1 MCIRDSIKIY
11 QDIVAK
17 SPDYVQGRYRLA
29 EIMLTKG
36 DTQGAIA
43 QLDAAFKKD
52 QHDRQALLLRARMK
66 AARGQADDLRSE
78 IEDLKDVLRQE
89 PNSRMGL
96 YLMAQA
102 NYNLG
107 LIDQAR
113 AFASDLE
120 KNYPDY
126 LPAKLMQL
134 QLAMAGGKAS
144 DYTAAIPLATD
155 LLSRADKTAPD
166 N

>member
-1 MCIRDSIKIY
+1 M
-11 QDIVAK
+11 
-17 SPDYVQGRYRLA
+17 
-29 EIMLTKG
+29 TKG
-36 DTQGAIA
+36 DTQGATA
-43 QLDAAFKKD
+43 QIDEAFKKD

-66 AARGQADDLRSE
+66 AQRGQSDDLKSAV
-78 IEDLKDVLRQE
+78 EDLKDVLRQE
-89 PNSRMGL
+89 PNSRTGL
-96 YLMAQA
+96 YFMAQV

-134 QLAMAGGKAS
+134 QLTMAGGKAS
-144 DYTAAIPLATD
+144 DYTSAISLASD
-155 LLSRADKTAPD
+155 LLARVDKHGSGS
-166 N
+166 